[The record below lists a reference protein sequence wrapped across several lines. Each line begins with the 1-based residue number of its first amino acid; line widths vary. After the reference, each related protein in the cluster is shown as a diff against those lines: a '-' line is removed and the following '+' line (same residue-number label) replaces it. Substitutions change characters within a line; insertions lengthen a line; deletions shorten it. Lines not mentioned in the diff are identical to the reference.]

1 MEPVRARCLVVDD
14 DDWSREYILD
24 LLRRLGVEGEFA
36 RDGLEAAALL
46 DDNAYDLVFMDLDLP
61 RLPGEAVLE
70 SLVSNRRRPGSIVVM
85 SGMVER
91 IEKISPIDWDRLG
104 ISNAIPKPMAAQ
116 QVKLALQR
124 ALDATKA
131 PQAQAWSTGPGSV
144 VIVGS
149 GLWTEAL
156 SRVVTRGG
164 GSLVICQDP
173 KEALAKIAE
182 RKPPAVIAGPPVHG
196 DDLVELFAAARASS
210 PRSTLFAAL
219 DAADDEFRP
228 TFQAI
233 GVAKMFSIPKQLGEL
248 AVAIVTAATLNT
260 RTHPR
265 VPIAGGA
272 SVITHDRRV
281 SAITRDVSEGGLC
294 LDGIEARIARG
305 PAQVEFSLPG
315 APGRVAASGQ
325 VVWVAGGGDTAFRAG
340 VRFENVPEPARRLIR
355 RFVEQQLV

>member
-14 DDWSREYILD
+14 DDWSREYVLD
-24 LLRRLGVEGEFA
+24 LLRRLGVTAEFA

-61 RLPGEAVLE
+61 QLPGEAVLE

-91 IEKISPIDWDRLG
+91 IEKINPLDWDRLG
-104 ISNAIPKPMAAQ
+104 ISNAIPKPMAAA

-124 ALDATKA
+124 ALDASAA
-131 PQAQAWSTGPGSV
+131 PKPAAWSTGPGSV
-144 VIVGS
+144 VIVGD
-149 GLWTEAL
+149 GLWTQAL

-164 GSLVICQDP
+164 GSLVICDNP
-173 KEALAKIAE
+173 LDALHKIEE
-182 RKPPAVIAGPPVHG
+182 RKPPAVIAGPPVRRE
-196 DDLVELFAAARASS
+196 DLVELFAAARAAS
-210 PRSTLFAAL
+210 PRSTLFAAI
-219 DAADDEFRP
+219 DPADDEYRA
-228 TFQAI
+228 TYQAI
-233 GVAKMFSIPKQLGEL
+233 GVGRMFSIPKQLGEL
-248 AVAIVTAATLNT
+248 AIAIVTAATLNT

-281 SAITRDVSEGGLC
+281 NAITRDVSEGGLC
-294 LDGIEARIARG
+294 LDGIEERIARG

-315 APGRVAASGQ
+315 APGRVAAGGQ
-325 VVWVAGGGDTAFRAG
+325 VVWVAGGGETPFRAG
-340 VRFENVPEPARRLIR
+340 IRFESVPEPTRGLLR
-355 RFVEQQLV
+355 RFVEAQLG